1 MHEIK
6 NIILADNQDI
16 TKAGLLYLLK
26 ENYKDLSYSFAP
38 NKSELVS
45 QLNVNE
51 YSLIILDYTLFNFN
65 RIEELLILRERFKNS
80 VWLLFSIELSNSFLY
95 HIAQNHLPIS
105 IVLKENSK
113 EEILT
118 AIHYTLKGKRFLCNY
133 ASNQLLEHRLQDSA
147 PSPQLTRT
155 ETDILREIALGKTT
169 KEIAASR
176 NLSFHTVNTHRKNI
190 FRKLEVNT
198 IHEATKYAIRAGLI
212 DLAEYYI

>member
-26 ENYKDLSYSFAP
+26 KNYKDLSYSFAS
-38 NKSELVS
+38 NKSELIS

-51 YSLIILDYTLFNFN
+51 DSLIILDYTLFNFN

-80 VWLLFSIELSNSFLY
+80 AWLLFSIELSNGFLY
-95 HIAQNHLPIS
+95 YIAQNHLPIS

-118 AIHYTLKGKRFLCNY
+118 AIHYTLKGVRFLCNY
-133 ASNQLLEHRLQDSA
+133 ASKQSI
-147 PSPQLTRT
+147 T
-155 ETDILREIALGKTT
+155 
-169 KEIAASR
+169 
-176 NLSFHTVNTHRKNI
+176 
-190 FRKLEVNT
+190 
-198 IHEATKYAIRAGLI
+198 
-212 DLAEYYI
+212 

>member
-65 RIEELLILRERFKNS
+65 RIEELF
-80 VWLLFSIELSNSFLY
+80 
-95 HIAQNHLPIS
+95 
-105 IVLKENSK
+105 
-113 EEILT
+113 
-118 AIHYTLKGKRFLCNY
+118 
-133 ASNQLLEHRLQDSA
+133 
-147 PSPQLTRT
+147 
-155 ETDILREIALGKTT
+155 
-169 KEIAASR
+169 
-176 NLSFHTVNTHRKNI
+176 
-190 FRKLEVNT
+190 
-198 IHEATKYAIRAGLI
+198 
-212 DLAEYYI
+212 

>member
-65 RIEELLILRERFKNS
+65 RIEELLILRERFKNY
-80 VWLLFSIELSNSFLY
+80 L
-95 HIAQNHLPIS
+95 HIYVPIM
-105 IVLKENSK
+105 
-113 EEILT
+113 
-118 AIHYTLKGKRFLCNY
+118 
-133 ASNQLLEHRLQDSA
+133 
-147 PSPQLTRT
+147 
-155 ETDILREIALGKTT
+155 
-169 KEIAASR
+169 
-176 NLSFHTVNTHRKNI
+176 
-190 FRKLEVNT
+190 
-198 IHEATKYAIRAGLI
+198 
-212 DLAEYYI
+212 

>member
-118 AIHYTLKGKRFLCNY
+118 AIHYTLKGKRFRRVP
-133 ASNQLLEHRLQDSA
+133 H
-147 PSPQLTRT
+147 
-155 ETDILREIALGKTT
+155 
-169 KEIAASR
+169 
-176 NLSFHTVNTHRKNI
+176 
-190 FRKLEVNT
+190 
-198 IHEATKYAIRAGLI
+198 
-212 DLAEYYI
+212 